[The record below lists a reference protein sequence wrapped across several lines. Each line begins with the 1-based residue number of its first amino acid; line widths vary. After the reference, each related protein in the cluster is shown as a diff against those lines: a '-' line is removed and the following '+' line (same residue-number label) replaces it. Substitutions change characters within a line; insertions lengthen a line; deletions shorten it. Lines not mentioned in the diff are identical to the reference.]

1 MLKMGRYLAFPAR
14 PATSN
19 SPFKR
24 NIPEAHSRVHA
35 RMTVGHTAK
44 NKEVPI
50 IAAKEFLT
58 ADQIDKGVSA

>member
-1 MLKMGRYLAFPAR
+1 
-14 PATSN
+14 
-19 SPFKR
+19 
-24 NIPEAHSRVHA
+24 
-35 RMTVGHTAK
+35 MTVGHTAK